1 MVFLKIQI
9 HYQNMK
15 IQLILLFLT
24 IVVTAFSYIGAKERF
39 TWWLEALPVFVGIL
53 AFIIFRKFQFTNL
66 VYVVIFIHF
75 LVLLLGAHYTY
86 AEVPGF
92 DWMNKIL
99 GGTRNNYDKIG
110 HFIQGFSP
118 ALIAREILI
127 RINVLNKM
135 SWLFFIVIC
144 IVLAISGFYELIEW
158 WVSLFSGES
167 GDSFLGTQGYIW
179 DTQTDIFTAM
189 IGGLDALIFFSKF
202 QDRLITEKFNTF

>member
-1 MVFLKIQI
+1 
-9 HYQNMK
+9 MK
-15 IQLILLFLT
+15 IQLILLLLT
-24 IVVTAFSYIGAKERF
+24 IVAIVFSYLGAKETF
-39 TWWLEALPVFVGIL
+39 TWWLEALPVFVGIVAL
-53 AFIIFRKFQFTNL
+53 IIFRKFQFTNL
-66 VYVVIFIHF
+66 VYIVIFIHF

-92 DWMNKIL
+92 EWMNKLL

-127 RINVLNKM
+127 RKQVLQKK
-135 SWLFFIVIC
+135 SWLFFLVIC
-144 IVLAISGFYELIEW
+144 VVLAISAFYELIEW

-189 IGGLDALIFFSKF
+189 IGGLVALILISKIH
-202 QDRLITEKFNTF
+202 DKKIAEKFNTF

>member
-1 MVFLKIQI
+1 MRLQ
-9 HYQNMK
+9 Y
-15 IQLILLFLT
+15 ILLLLT
-24 IVVTAFSYIGAKERF
+24 FIATLFSYIGAKENF
-39 TWWLEALPVFVGIL
+39 TWWLEAIPVFVGIL
-53 AFIIFRKFQFTNL
+53 ALFIFRKFEFTNL

-92 DWMNKIL
+92 SWMNTIL

-127 RINVLNKM
+127 RKEVLNKR
-135 SWLFFIVIC
+135 SWLFFIVIA
-144 IVLAISGFYELIEW
+144 IVGAISGFYELIEW
-158 WVSLFSGES
+158 WISLFSGDS

-179 DTQTDIFTAM
+179 DTQTDIFMAFV
-189 IGGLDALIFFSKF
+189 GGIVALIFFSKL
-202 QDRLITEKFNTF
+202 QDQKIQNLP

>member
-24 IVVTAFSYIGAKERF
+24 IVVTAFSYIGAKETF

-118 ALIAREILI
+118 ALIAREILLRNNI
-127 RINVLNKM
+127 LQKK
-135 SWLFFIVIC
+135 SWLSFLVIS
-144 IVLAISGFYELIEW
+144 IVLAISAFYELLEW
-158 WVSLFSGES
+158 VISLFSGEA
-167 GDSFLGTQGYIW
+167 GDRFLGTQGYIW
-179 DTQTDIFTAM
+179 DTQTDMFTAL
-189 IGGLDALIFFSKF
+189 IGSLVAVILFSKIH
-202 QDRLITEKFNTF
+202 DKAISKK

>member
-1 MVFLKIQI
+1 
-9 HYQNMK
+9 MK
-15 IQLILLFLT
+15 IQLILLLLT
-24 IVVTAFSYIGAKERF
+24 IVAIVFSYLGAKETF
-39 TWWLEALPVFVGIL
+39 TWWLEALPVFVGIVAL
-53 AFIIFRKFQFTNL
+53 IIFRKFQFTNL
-66 VYVVIFIHF
+66 VYIVIFIHF

-92 DWMNKIL
+92 EWMNKIL

-127 RINVLNKM
+127 RKQVLQKK
-135 SWLFFIVIC
+135 SWLFFLVIC
-144 IVLAISGFYELIEW
+144 VVLAISAFYELIEW

-189 IGGLDALIFFSKF
+189 IGGLVALILFSK
-202 QDRLITEKFNTF
+202 IHNKKIAEKFNTF